1 MEHERHA
8 GLHPVGSAAFFEAIV
23 NTAVSPFVVIDRD
36 LILRFVSESA
46 TALLGWKPDEWVGR
60 SIAGLLTEDSLEVA
74 AAGLGDLNEL
84 PEDPEWVGAPVR
96 VYVKRSDGTTIPIDA
111 AARAEERTGI
121 SGIVVQLH
129 RAGGSQAMS
138 DAVDAILDGNDL
150 DRALTLLTSLIEHEI
165 SDTSAVLANEWD
177 GRCFAQASGANTL
190 MKLDWPLPADRAAI
204 QHALDSGHAV
214 RDIFERLDPATQA
227 AAHNAG
233 LHGCWCAPIPATDRD
248 DPTAALFVWHAE
260 PGPPGAIYRTDIARS
275 VSLARLALRWM
286 GQQRLLAWDAAHDH
300 LTGLANRSELQ
311 NRLDE
316 GNGRARAIL
325 YLDLDDFKPVNDHF
339 GHRVGDEVLA
349 AVAGRLQSIGGS
361 HLVARLGGD
370 EFAVLV
376 NPLDDPDEPVHLAEQ
391 ARLALAKPISVLGQL
406 ATVGVCVGVAIDPT
420 GAADGDHLLDQ
431 ADRLLREGKNLGK
444 NQVRSVVLPPRS

>member
-23 NTAVSPFVVIDRD
+23 NTTVSPFVVIDRD

-84 PEDPEWVGAPVR
+84 PDDSEWVGAPVR

-121 SGIVVQLH
+121 EGIVVQLH

-177 GRCFAQASGANTL
+177 GRRFAQASGANTL

-204 QHALDSGHAV
+204 EYALDSGTRSATSSSV
-214 RDIFERLDPATQA
+214 STRPPRLPPTTRT
-227 AAHNAG
+227 
-233 LHGCWCAPIPATDRD
+233 C
-248 DPTAALFVWHAE
+248 TAAGACRS
-260 PGPPGAIYRTDIARS
+260 PQSTPTSPPRPCSCGTPSPVRRARS
-275 VSLARLALRWM
+275 TAPTS
-286 GQQRLLAWDAAHDH
+286 
-300 LTGLANRSELQ
+300 
-311 NRLDE
+311 
-316 GNGRARAIL
+316 
-325 YLDLDDFKPVNDHF
+325 P
-339 GHRVGDEVLA
+339 
-349 AVAGRLQSIGGS
+349 
-361 HLVARLGGD
+361 
-370 EFAVLV
+370 
-376 NPLDDPDEPVHLAEQ
+376 DP
-391 ARLALAKPISVLGQL
+391 
-406 ATVGVCVGVAIDPT
+406 
-420 GAADGDHLLDQ
+420 
-431 ADRLLREGKNLGK
+431 
-444 NQVRSVVLPPRS
+444 